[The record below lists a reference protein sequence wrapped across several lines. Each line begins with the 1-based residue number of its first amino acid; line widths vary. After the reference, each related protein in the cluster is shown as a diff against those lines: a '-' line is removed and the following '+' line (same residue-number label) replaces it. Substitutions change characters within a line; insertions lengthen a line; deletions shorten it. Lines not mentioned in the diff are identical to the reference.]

1 MALNA
6 KTDPNYV
13 PKRINGKFAPG
24 WSGNPG
30 GSLEATRRS
39 FNKDF
44 LLALAADF
52 KKHGAAAIEKVREQ
66 QPAAYMKICALLVP
80 REMKLEHSGGLKAM
94 TDEQIEDAIAAIKA
108 WMAAQKAGE
117 GAKVIEGEAEVV
129 PSLPAPARP
138 TKASSSGR
146 SDSTPPKVLEPVGR
160 HFGVPDG
167 VLDVLVPE
175 VVLQGPRVVSIVREL
190 ESTGMAKHVWV
201 DREWHVGGFP
211 DALDEAVETDGAH
224 WPAAL
229 GNEYVGVLR
238 VLAS

>member
-52 KKHGAAAIEKVREQ
+52 KRHGPEAIAKVRKY

-80 REMKLEHSGGLKAM
+80 REMKLEHSGGVKAL
-94 TDEQIEDAIAAIKA
+94 TTEQITAQIEAIEAYLARRSGDA
-108 WMAAQKAGE
+108 
-117 GAKVIEGEAEVV
+117 AKVIEGEAEVV
-129 PSLPAPARP
+129 SSLPAPARP
-138 TKASSSGR
+138 KKAS
-146 SDSTPPKVLEPVGR
+146 
-160 HFGVPDG
+160 
-167 VLDVLVPE
+167 
-175 VVLQGPRVVSIVREL
+175 
-190 ESTGMAKHVWV
+190 
-201 DREWHVGGFP
+201 
-211 DALDEAVETDGAH
+211 
-224 WPAAL
+224 
-229 GNEYVGVLR
+229 
-238 VLAS
+238 

>member
-52 KKHGAAAIEKVREQ
+52 KKHGAAAIEKVRKT
-66 QPAAYMKICALLVP
+66 QPAAYLKICALLVP
-80 REMKLEHSGGLKAM
+80 REMKLEHSGGVKAM

-108 WMAAQKAGE
+108 LMAAQAGE
-117 GAKVIEGEAEVV
+117 AAKVIEGEAEVV

-138 TKASSSGR
+138 TKAS
-146 SDSTPPKVLEPVGR
+146 
-160 HFGVPDG
+160 
-167 VLDVLVPE
+167 
-175 VVLQGPRVVSIVREL
+175 
-190 ESTGMAKHVWV
+190 
-201 DREWHVGGFP
+201 
-211 DALDEAVETDGAH
+211 
-224 WPAAL
+224 
-229 GNEYVGVLR
+229 
-238 VLAS
+238 

>member
-6 KTDPNYV
+6 KANPNYV

-52 KKHGAAAIEKVREQ
+52 KKHGAAAIEKVRKT

-80 REMKLEHSGGLKAM
+80 REMQIERSGTIKQM
-94 TDEQIEDAIAAIKA
+94 SDEQIEEAIAAIRA
-108 WMAAQKAGE
+108 MLDVRADDAAQ
-117 GAKVIEGEAEVV
+117 VIEGEAEVV

-138 TKASSSGR
+138 TKAS
-146 SDSTPPKVLEPVGR
+146 
-160 HFGVPDG
+160 
-167 VLDVLVPE
+167 
-175 VVLQGPRVVSIVREL
+175 
-190 ESTGMAKHVWV
+190 
-201 DREWHVGGFP
+201 
-211 DALDEAVETDGAH
+211 
-224 WPAAL
+224 
-229 GNEYVGVLR
+229 
-238 VLAS
+238 

>member
-1 MALNA
+1 MSLNA

-80 REMKLEHSGGLKAM
+80 REMKLEHSGGVKAM
-94 TDEQIEDAIAAIKA
+94 TDERIEGAIAAIEA

-129 PSLPAPARP
+129 PSLPAPGTP
-138 TKASSSGR
+138 T
-146 SDSTPPKVLEPVGR
+146 T
-160 HFGVPDG
+160 
-167 VLDVLVPE
+167 
-175 VVLQGPRVVSIVREL
+175 
-190 ESTGMAKHVWV
+190 
-201 DREWHVGGFP
+201 
-211 DALDEAVETDGAH
+211 
-224 WPAAL
+224 
-229 GNEYVGVLR
+229 GNERSACSQTAATYR
-238 VLAS
+238 KRQE

>member
-6 KTDPNYV
+6 KTDPTYS

-80 REMKLEHSGGLKAM
+80 REMRLEHSGGVKAM
-94 TDEQIEDAIAAIKA
+94 TEDQIVDAIAAIEA

-129 PSLPAPARP
+129 PSLPAPGTP
-138 TKASSSGR
+138 T
-146 SDSTPPKVLEPVGR
+146 T
-160 HFGVPDG
+160 
-167 VLDVLVPE
+167 
-175 VVLQGPRVVSIVREL
+175 
-190 ESTGMAKHVWV
+190 
-201 DREWHVGGFP
+201 
-211 DALDEAVETDGAH
+211 
-224 WPAAL
+224 
-229 GNEYVGVLR
+229 GNERSACSQTAATYR
-238 VLAS
+238 KRQE

>member
-1 MALNA
+1 MALNS

-52 KKHGAAAIEKVREQ
+52 KKHGAAAIEKVRKT

-80 REMKLEHSGGLKAM
+80 KMQIEQSGTIKQM
-94 TDEQIEDAIAAIKA
+94 SDEQIEQAIVAIQA
-108 WMAAQKAGE
+108 MLEAQA
-117 GAKVIEGEAEVV
+117 IEAQAEVV

-138 TKASSSGR
+138 TKAS
-146 SDSTPPKVLEPVGR
+146 
-160 HFGVPDG
+160 
-167 VLDVLVPE
+167 
-175 VVLQGPRVVSIVREL
+175 
-190 ESTGMAKHVWV
+190 
-201 DREWHVGGFP
+201 
-211 DALDEAVETDGAH
+211 
-224 WPAAL
+224 
-229 GNEYVGVLR
+229 
-238 VLAS
+238 

>member
-52 KKHGAAAIEKVREQ
+52 KKHGAAAIEKVRKT

-80 REMKLEHSGGLKAM
+80 REMKVEHAGGVKAM
-94 TDEQIEDAIAAIKA
+94 SDEQIEQAIAAIQA
-108 WMAAQKAGE
+108 MLDAQAAQ
-117 GAKVIEGEAEVV
+117 VIEGQAVVV

-138 TKASSSGR
+138 TKAS
-146 SDSTPPKVLEPVGR
+146 
-160 HFGVPDG
+160 
-167 VLDVLVPE
+167 
-175 VVLQGPRVVSIVREL
+175 
-190 ESTGMAKHVWV
+190 
-201 DREWHVGGFP
+201 
-211 DALDEAVETDGAH
+211 
-224 WPAAL
+224 
-229 GNEYVGVLR
+229 
-238 VLAS
+238 

>member
-13 PKRINGKFAPG
+13 PKRINGRFAPG

-52 KKHGAAAIEKVREQ
+52 KKHGAAAIEKVRKT

-80 REMKLEHSGGLKAM
+80 REMKLEHSGGVKAM
-94 TDEQIEDAIAAIKA
+94 SDEEIEQTIAAIQA
-108 WMAAQKAGE
+108 MLDAQAGE
-117 GAKVIEGEAEVV
+117 AAKVIEGEAEVV

-138 TKASSSGR
+138 TKAS
-146 SDSTPPKVLEPVGR
+146 
-160 HFGVPDG
+160 
-167 VLDVLVPE
+167 
-175 VVLQGPRVVSIVREL
+175 
-190 ESTGMAKHVWV
+190 
-201 DREWHVGGFP
+201 
-211 DALDEAVETDGAH
+211 
-224 WPAAL
+224 
-229 GNEYVGVLR
+229 
-238 VLAS
+238 

>member
-52 KKHGAAAIEKVREQ
+52 KKHGAAAIEKVRKQ

-80 REMKLEHSGGLKAM
+80 REMKVEHSNAIKAM
-94 TDEQIEDAIAAIKA
+94 SDEQIEAAIEYIKA
-108 WMAAQKAGE
+108 LLEAQAQS
-117 GAKVIEGEAEVV
+117 AKVIEGEAEVV
-129 PSLPAPARP
+129 PSLPAPAARKP
-138 TKASSSGR
+138 AS
-146 SDSTPPKVLEPVGR
+146 
-160 HFGVPDG
+160 
-167 VLDVLVPE
+167 
-175 VVLQGPRVVSIVREL
+175 
-190 ESTGMAKHVWV
+190 
-201 DREWHVGGFP
+201 
-211 DALDEAVETDGAH
+211 
-224 WPAAL
+224 
-229 GNEYVGVLR
+229 
-238 VLAS
+238 